1 MPGDELKNN
10 AEEYVLDKNVK
21 YYTLKLAYIRVNNR
35 TDMQK
40 YSYIPAWS
48 LELLQKDTT
57 NACPVFINAIDGSV
71 IHPDDLS

>member
-1 MPGDELKNN
+1 
-10 AEEYVLDKNVK
+10 
-21 YYTLKLAYIRVNNR
+21 
-35 TDMQK
+35 MQK

-48 LELLQKDTT
+48 LELQQKGTT